1 MCFVRKYGSADIEKR
16 RCLPSRLLGI
26 VSGCSFAHPSAIE
39 YPLSPYLL
47 EGVGGVE
54 GLYGLRKIWERL
66 MPRVLDYVICNE
78 IRSHISLRLDTA
90 AA

>member
-1 MCFVRKYGSADIEKR
+1 MPTSKSDGVSHQDFWGSSPVVLLLILAPSSIPYLFDI
-16 RCLPSRLLGI
+16 
-26 VSGCSFAHPSAIE
+26 
-39 YPLSPYLL
+39 PYLL